1 MSEPSFLDR
10 LARGPILCDGAMG
23 TQLYALGASFESC
36 FESLNLT
43 RPEMVSDIHR
53 AYLAAGAEII
63 ETNTFG
69 ANRFKLAEHNLADQV
84 AEINAAGVQ
93 LARRAVESAGRT
105 AFVAGSIGPLGMR
118 LAPTGPL
125 TPEEARTAFRD
136 QVSALCRA
144 GADALILET
153 FGDLAE
159 IQEAI
164 RAAQAACDLP
174 IIAQMT
180 FTLDGRTPTGHLPEA
195 VALALAELGVAVIGA
210 NCSVGPARVLPVI
223 QAMRAAL
230 ENQDL
235 TGFRPT
241 EGWHNLSGLKPYLSA
256 QPNAGWPESAS
267 GRIMYPATPA
277 YFGDY
282 ARRFIMAGATL
293 VGGCCGT
300 TPEHVRAMRLA
311 LNALTLAPSHPA
323 RVTIVAPAP
332 QEEKPLPP
340 EPPTELA
347 KKLETGKFVVSVE
360 MSPPKGFD
368 VGSVLSG
375 ALMLKQE
382 GADVVNISDTPR
394 ARMRMSAWAVAHLV
408 QTEVGLETVL
418 HFPTRGRNLLR
429 VQGDLLAAHALHIR
443 NLFVVMGDPPSIG
456 DYPEATDHYDLVPS
470 GLVKLIKQNFNRGID
485 GAGASIGRPCSFS
498 VGVALDPGSWD
509 VDREIKTLRKK
520 IEAGAD
526 FALTQPVFD
535 AAVWRTFL
543 KRYEELHGPLKLP
556 LLMGLLPLASARHA
570 EFLHNEVPGIT
581 LTDAV
586 LDRMRL
592 AGDEGRQEGI
602 KIAQELLLELRDVAA
617 GAYLMPPFG
626 RFDMAAEVFSV
637 VRRKTS

>member
-1 MSEPSFLDR
+1 
-10 LARGPILCDGAMG
+10 MG
-23 TQLYALGASFESC
+23 TQLYARGVSFESS
-36 FESLNLT
+36 FEALNLT
-43 RPEMVSDIHR
+43 RPDLVSDIHR
-53 AYLAAGAEII
+53 AYLAAGADIL

-69 ANRFKLAEHNLADQV
+69 ANRFKLAEHNLAAQV
-84 AEINAAGVQ
+84 AEINAAGAQ
-93 LARRAVESAGRT
+93 LARQAIESAGRT
-105 AFVAGSIGPLGMR
+105 AFVAGSVGPLGVR

-125 TPEEARTAFRD
+125 TPEEAHAAFRE
-136 QVSALCRA
+136 QVTALCQA

-159 IQEAI
+159 IQAAI
-164 RAAQAACDLP
+164 RAAQATCDLP

-180 FTLDGRTPTGHLPEA
+180 FTIDGRTPLGHTPDV
-195 VALALAELGVAVIGA
+195 VALALSEMGVAAIGA

-223 QAMRAAL
+223 EAMRAAL
-230 ENQDL
+230 ETLD
-235 TGFRPT
+235 PK
-241 EGWHNLSGLKPYLSA
+241 GLPYLSA
-256 QPNAGWPESAS
+256 QPNAGWPEAAG
-267 GRIMYPATPA
+267 GRIMYPATPE

-282 ARRFIMAGATL
+282 ARRFVVAGATL

-300 TPEHVRAMRLA
+300 TPDHIRAMRLT
-311 LNALTLAPSHPA
+311 LNALALAPSRPV
-323 RVTIVAPAP
+323 RVAVVAPKP

-347 KKLETGKFVVSVE
+347 KKLQAGKFVVSVE

-368 VGSVLSG
+368 VGGVLSG

-382 GADVVNISDTPR
+382 GADVVNIADTPR

-456 DYPEATDHYDLVPS
+456 DYPEATDNYDVVPS
-470 GLVKLIKQNFNRGID
+470 GLVKLIKQNFNRGTD
-485 GAGASIGRPCSFS
+485 GAGASIGRPCSFT
-498 VGVALDPGSWD
+498 VGVALDLGASD
-509 VDREIKTLRKK
+509 VGREIKTLHKK

-535 AAVWRTFL
+535 PGVVRTFL

-581 LTDAV
+581 LTDPV
-586 LDRMRL
+586 RDRMRL
-592 AGDEGRQEGI
+592 AGDEGRREGI
-602 KIAQELLLELRDVAA
+602 KIAQELLLELRHIAA

-626 RFDMAAEVFSV
+626 RFDTAAEVFSV
-637 VRRKTS
+637 VR

>member
-1 MSEPSFLDR
+1 MSEQLFLDR

-23 TQLYALGASFESC
+23 TQLYARGASFESC
-36 FESLNLT
+36 FEALNLT
-43 RPEMVSDIHR
+43 RPELVSDIHR

-93 LARRAVESAGRT
+93 LARQAVESAGRT
-105 AFVAGSIGPLGMR
+105 AFVAGSIGPLGVR

-125 TPEEARTAFRD
+125 TPEEARAAFRD
-136 QVSALCRA
+136 QVTALCQA
-144 GADALILET
+144 GVDALILET

-164 RAAQAACDLP
+164 RAAQAVCDLP

-180 FTLDGRTPTGHLPEA
+180 FTLDGRTPTGHMPEA
-195 VALALAELGVAVIGA
+195 IALALSESGVAVIGA
-210 NCSVGPARVLPVI
+210 NCSVGPARVLP
-223 QAMRAAL
+223 
-230 ENQDL
+230 
-235 TGFRPT
+235 
-241 EGWHNLSGLKPYLSA
+241 A
-256 QPNAGWPESAS
+256 QPNAGWPESAA
-267 GRIMYPATPA
+267 GRIMYPATPD

-282 ARRFIMAGATL
+282 ARRFVMAGVTL

-300 TPEHVRAMRLA
+300 TPDHIRAMRLA
-311 LNALTLAPSHPA
+311 LNALALAPGHPA
-323 RVTIVAPAP
+323 RVAVAAP
-332 QEEKPLPP
+332 VPKEEKPLPP

-347 KKLETGKFVVSVE
+347 KKLEEGKFVVSVE

-368 VGSVLSG
+368 VGGVLSG

-408 QTEVGLETVL
+408 QTEVGLEAVL

-443 NLFVVMGDPPSIG
+443 NLFVVMGDPPSLG
-456 DYPEATDHYDLVPS
+456 DYPEATDNYDVVPS
-470 GLVKLIKQNFNRGID
+470 GLVKLIKQNFNRGTD
-485 GAGASIGRPCSFS
+485 GAGASIGRPCSFT
-498 VGVALDPGSWD
+498 VGVALDPGTPD
-509 VDREIKTLRKK
+509 VDREVKTLHKK

-535 AAVWRTFL
+535 PTVLRTFL
-543 KRYEELHGPLKLP
+543 KRYEGLHGPLKLP
-556 LLMGLLPLASARHA
+556 LLLGLLPLASARHA
-570 EFLHNEVPGIT
+570 EFLHNEVPGII

-602 KIAQELLLELRDVAA
+602 KIAQELLLELRDIAA

-626 RFDMAAEVFSV
+626 RFDMAAKVFSV
-637 VRRKTS
+637 VR

>member
-1 MSEPSFLDR
+1 MTGQFFLDR
-10 LARGPILCDGAMG
+10 LAHGPILCDGAMG
-23 TQLYALGASFESC
+23 TQLYARGASFESC

-43 RPEMVSDIHR
+43 RPDLVSDIHR
-53 AYLAAGAEII
+53 AYLAAGADII

-69 ANRFKLAEHNLADQV
+69 ANRFKLAEHNLTAQV

-93 LARRAVESAGRT
+93 LARQAVESAGRT
-105 AFVAGSIGPLGMR
+105 AFVAGSIGPLGVR

-125 TPEEARTAFRD
+125 TPEEARAAFRE
-136 QVSALCRA
+136 QVTALCQA

-159 IQEAI
+159 IQQAI
-164 RAAQAACDLP
+164 RAAQAVCDLP

-180 FTLDGRTPTGHLPEA
+180 FTLDARTPLGHTPEA
-195 VALALAELGVAVIGA
+195 VALALSEMGVAVVGA

-223 QAMRAAL
+223 EAMRAAMEAIASAEL
-230 ENQDL
+230 EAHRKL
-235 TGFRPT
+235 PF
-241 EGWHNLSGLKPYLSA
+241 LSA
-256 QPNAGWPESAS
+256 QPNAGWPEAAA
-267 GRIMYPATPA
+267 GRIMYPATPE

-282 ARRFIMAGATL
+282 ARRFVVAGATI

-300 TPEHVRAMRLA
+300 TPDHIRAMRLT
-311 LNALTLAPSHPA
+311 LNALALAPSRPV
-323 RVTIVAPAP
+323 RVAVVAPKP
-332 QEEKPLPP
+332 QEAKPLPP

-347 KKLETGKFVVSVE
+347 KKLEGGRFVVSVE

-368 VGSVLSG
+368 VGGVLSG

-382 GADVVNISDTPR
+382 GADVVNIADTPR

-456 DYPEATDHYDLVPS
+456 DYPEATDNYDVVPS
-470 GLVKLIKQNFNRGID
+470 GLVKLIKQNFNRGTD
-485 GAGASIGRPCSFS
+485 GAGASIGRPCSFT
-498 VGVALDPGSWD
+498 VGVALDPGASD
-509 VDREIKTLRKK
+509 VGREIKTLRKK
-520 IEAGAD
+520 IGAGAD

-535 AAVWRTFL
+535 PGVVRTFL
-543 KRYEELHGPLKLP
+543 TRYEELHGPLELP
-556 LLMGLLPLASARHA
+556 LLMGVLPLASARHA
-570 EFLHNEVPGIT
+570 EFLHNEVPGVT

-592 AGDEGRQEGI
+592 AGDEGRREGI
-602 KIAQELLLELRDVAA
+602 KIAQELLLELRDIAA

-626 RFDMAAEVFSV
+626 RFDTAAEVFSV
-637 VRRKTS
+637 VR